1 MNDPSWTISED
12 TAFELIGL
20 AQAGAMTEE
29 TYMELRDLLG
39 NVKITKPSTSP
50 AGSANSLSSAPMQEH
65 RLEQWF
71 INGEAQRTEGS
82 STPRSHFG
90 CWCNSS
96 KKGGTNNDE
105 SCNR

>member
-1 MNDPSWTISED
+1 MSDPSLNISED
-12 TAFELIGL
+12 TALELIGL

-29 TYMELRDLLG
+29 TYTELRALLG
-39 NVKITKPSTSP
+39 SAKITKHSTSQD
-50 AGSANSLSSAPMQEH
+50 GSANSSSSATTREH

-71 INGEAQRTEGS
+71 INGEAQRMEGS

-96 KKGGTNNDE
+96 KKRGTSNA
-105 SCNR
+105 